1 MCETTLEQAFSRK
14 YPSFFSGN
22 STVICTY
29 RGGYLASG
37 ADSHIG
43 VLARMQT
50 TIIALK

>member
-1 MCETTLEQAFSRK
+1 MCETTLQQAFSRK

-22 STVICTY
+22 NTVICTY
-29 RGGYLASG
+29 LSGYLASG

-50 TIIALK
+50 TTIAPK